1 MGPLPYPRTTP
12 AGTPTMTDSLEF
24 RITLYPDPILRKV
37 ARPVERFDAEL
48 KATVRAMFDLMYRS
62 QGVGLAAPQA
72 GLERRILV
80 LNPTGDPAQAD
91 QELALVNVTI
101 LDRSGPVGLYEEG
114 CLSFPQIYAEV
125 KRPERCRIRAFTPE
139 GQEFEQD
146 YDGFTSRVI
155 QHEYDHLE
163 GVLLVDRMSPAD
175 KARHKVALGELVER
189 YRRAQPAGR

>member
-1 MGPLPYPRTTP
+1 
-12 AGTPTMTDSLEF
+12 MTEPLEF

-37 ARPVERFDAEL
+37 ARPVERFDDEL
-48 KATVRAMFDLMYRS
+48 KATVRGMFDLMYRS

-72 GLERRILV
+72 GLDRRILV
-80 LNPTGDPAQAD
+80 LNPTGDAAQAD
-91 QELALVNVTI
+91 SELALVNVTI
-101 LDRSGPVGLYEEG
+101 LDRSGPVGIYEEG

-139 GQEFEQD
+139 GREFEQD

-175 KARHKVALGELVER
+175 KARHKVALTELVER
-189 YRRAQPAGR
+189 YRRGQPAGK